1 LLKDV
6 YKFYKNSPKR
16 KLGLEATALRRE
28 KVLAQF
34 VATMVTEVETGK
46 DDLKK
51 IPSLR
56 LEKWNA
62 TRWLGRAVCLT
73 AMCNAYEYILDH
85 LSEFSEMRTESA
97 KDRKTAADLYRDLT
111 TYDNFLFLFFYRE
124 LASIMARTS
133 QLLQAKDIQIRDVG
147 RRIMTLCG
155 RLYADYDSES
165 LIPKDLTGDGEADN
179 IMRELFREDLD
190 RKSQNEIED

>member
-1 LLKDV
+1 MLKDV

-16 KLGLEATALRRE
+16 KLGLEVTALRRE

-56 LEKWNA
+56 LKKWNA

-179 IMRELFREDLD
+179 IMRELFGEDLD

>member
-1 LLKDV
+1 
-6 YKFYKNSPKR
+6 
-16 KLGLEATALRRE
+16 
-28 KVLAQF
+28 
-34 VATMVTEVETGK
+34 
-46 DDLKK
+46 
-51 IPSLR
+51 
-56 LEKWNA
+56 
-62 TRWLGRAVCLT
+62 
-73 AMCNAYEYILDH
+73 
-85 LSEFSEMRTESA
+85 MRTESA

-179 IMRELFREDLD
+179 IMRELFEEDLD

>member
-1 LLKDV
+1 MLKDV

-56 LEKWNA
+56 LKKWNA

-179 IMRELFREDLD
+179 IMRELFGEDLD

>member
-1 LLKDV
+1 MLKDV

-179 IMRELFREDLD
+179 IMRELFGEDLD

>member
-1 LLKDV
+1 
-6 YKFYKNSPKR
+6 
-16 KLGLEATALRRE
+16 
-28 KVLAQF
+28 
-34 VATMVTEVETGK
+34 MVTEVETGK

-56 LEKWNA
+56 LKKWNA

-179 IMRELFREDLD
+179 IMRELFGEDLD

>member
-1 LLKDV
+1 MLKDV

-56 LEKWNA
+56 LKKWNA

-179 IMRELFREDLD
+179 IMRELFEEDLD

>member
-1 LLKDV
+1 MLKDV

-56 LEKWNA
+56 LKKWNA

-155 RLYADYDSES
+155 RLYAEYDSES
-165 LIPKDLTGDGEADN
+165 LVPHDLMGDGEADN
-179 IMRELFREDLD
+179 VMRELFGDNLD
-190 RKSQNEIED
+190 RKS

>member
-34 VATMVTEVETGK
+34 VATMTTEVETGK

-56 LEKWNA
+56 LKKWNA
-62 TRWLGRAVCLT
+62 TRWLGRTVCLT
-73 AMCNAYEYILDH
+73 ALCNAYEYILDH
-85 LSEFSEMRTESA
+85 LSEFSETRAESA

-124 LASIMARTS
+124 LASMMARTS

-179 IMRELFREDLD
+179 IMRELFGEDLD
-190 RKSQNEIED
+190 RKSQNKIED

>member
-1 LLKDV
+1 MLKDV

-56 LEKWNA
+56 LKKWNA

-133 QLLQAKDIQIRDVG
+133 QLLQAKDIQVRDVG

-179 IMRELFREDLD
+179 IMRELFGEDLD

>member
-1 LLKDV
+1 MLKDV

-28 KVLAQF
+28 KVLTQF

-56 LEKWNA
+56 LKKWNA

-179 IMRELFREDLD
+179 IMRELFGEDLD

>member
-56 LEKWNA
+56 LKKWNA

-179 IMRELFREDLD
+179 IMRELFGEDLD

>member
-1 LLKDV
+1 M
-6 YKFYKNSPKR
+6 
-16 KLGLEATALRRE
+16 
-28 KVLAQF
+28 AQF

-56 LEKWNA
+56 LKKWNA

-133 QLLQAKDIQIRDVG
+133 QLLQAKDIQM
-147 RRIMTLCG
+147 RIMIQ
-155 RLYADYDSES
+155 SH
-165 LIPKDLTGDGEADN
+165 
-179 IMRELFREDLD
+179 
-190 RKSQNEIED
+190 